1 MGDWVFFKIRPYRKV
16 SMPTRRTSSTG
27 FDSWQ
32 DGGPEA
38 ATWEDI
44 ATIKFQFPDFS
55 LEDKV
60 ACTGE
65 VMLGDGIFM

>member
-1 MGDWVFFKIRPYRKV
+1 LSSQKNAREEDYSIARA
-16 SMPTRRTSSTG
+16 RRTSSTG
-27 FDSWQ
+27 FDSWK

-44 ATIKFQFPDFS
+44 ATIKFQFPDFY

-60 ACTGE
+60 ACTRE
-65 VMLGDGIFM
+65 VMLGNGMFM